1 VEGSGI
7 RSLPSKNVSVLRA
20 ALVFALLISACRSGP
35 PTEGWSEVARASGV
49 VPNQSGVT
57 ECRWD
62 LPCQRVE
69 SGVFS
74 TTGRP
79 LRLVCT
85 GMVDLLFVEYFHGP
99 EPHSGNGWLCPSE
112 GTSSILLLPPRS
124 RASLYLAAAR
134 VPLRDAGE
142 DSLPWSLSIQEWK
155 GVGVENS
162 IAVACCPARPTHSCD
177 SSSSSGDAPVSTT
190 TVWSSNEHHSLS
202 ILSDRSRGH
211 SAGSV
216 YHPFSSCSKS
226 SS

>member
-1 VEGSGI
+1 MTLATVLWKGAESGP
-7 RSLPSKNVSVLRA
+7 LPSKNVSVLRA

-35 PTEGWSEVARASGV
+35 PTEGWIEVARASGV

-62 LPCQRVE
+62 LPCQQVE

-85 GMVDLLFVEYFHGP
+85 GRVDLLFVEYFHGP

-134 VPLRDAGE
+134 VPPRDAGE
-142 DSLPWSLSIQEWK
+142 DRLPWSLSVQEWK
-155 GVGVENS
+155 GLWRKPDCHRDRRRVPSGLWA
-162 IAVACCPARPTHSCD
+162 ICGDGPTGFAIPAPTPP
-177 SSSSSGDAPVSTT
+177 G
-190 TVWSSNEHHSLS
+190 
-202 ILSDRSRGH
+202 
-211 SAGSV
+211 
-216 YHPFSSCSKS
+216 
-226 SS
+226 